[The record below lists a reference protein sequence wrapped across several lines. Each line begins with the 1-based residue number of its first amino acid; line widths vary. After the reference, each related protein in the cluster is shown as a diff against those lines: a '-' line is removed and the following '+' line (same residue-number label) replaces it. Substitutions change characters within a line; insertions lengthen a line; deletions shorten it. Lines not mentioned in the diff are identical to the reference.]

1 MNKQSNEQ
9 ILLEAILSN
18 KSCLFLGSGA
28 VASSTLNNGNSS
40 PVGSGLAEIIY
51 NHYYPKEKFD
61 YEALSLVS
69 SMVQNQFGKESLFEF
84 LQEFFKE
91 IQPSSGIKKISNFK
105 WSNIYTTNLDR
116 AIEIAY
122 KKNTERAQ
130 NIKTIVGPKDLQTE
144 NKNIDVNLFK
154 LHGCIGRPDIDLVF
168 SLSEYAEFKN
178 PHLKLF
184 TQLSTDLMERPM
196 VFIGYSLIDSNFQQV
211 WSDIKRYCGTTTN
224 PNRYF
229 FIAPNIKSSLRHFLE
244 SEGFLC
250 FDYKIDDFV
259 DHISNLSSG
268 KRTTLRD
275 YLIEHLPD
283 SDLFDKAKLD
293 EETAYSLSQNYQFP
307 KTEVNKHS
315 QLNKNFYKGAQ
326 PNWSDIKHNL
336 DASRDLLEDVLFN
349 FENWYKNPKFNLWL
363 ITGRAGDGKSTFIRR
378 LALEISE
385 RVGDSVLFA
394 KSRSNLSPKQLLNL
408 YEKLKKPMIV
418 FVDNTTDRI
427 SKINQLVTEFR
438 NAKAKILIVGASR
451 SSDWHAHN
459 NDFYSKPIEFTL
471 GKLSDNEITLILNK
485 LEVNDALF
493 KLQNFDSKRRFELF
507 KEKANSELIVAMRE
521 ATMALNFEEII
532 SNEYTS
538 IKDEIAKKVYRHI
551 CFIHQFRYNIPQSL
565 LLRVLGINLN
575 SLSENVYKYT
585 KDIVYFEDDES
596 ETDILLRS
604 RHPVIAEIISKTYFK
619 DDVEKVDFL
628 TKIFSEYIPSNPL
641 EASLIKKLYHHNTIS
656 LIFENIEIAVNCYD
670 ILIQEVP
677 DDYYILQQKALF
689 LVNRTDDFDDA
700 KDVIKDALRLNPASN
715 VLHHTHGMILMKQ
728 SLNENDSDKSKFYLE
743 EGKRILIRGAR
754 KNYNNIY
761 NYHTLISY
769 LISWYKKDSNQDDEL
784 IVEIQNLIDEAS
796 VKNPNDTL
804 ILTEHGKVY
813 QLLKDPIQSKSYFEK
828 AIRINSRNMAA
839 RYLLARIL
847 MKSNNLGEAFKI
859 CDDGIKLK
867 RDEISLNRLRFELI
881 HKFDKYTFEDLR
893 NEYISYLSHYPKD
906 SFIKLCFAAYLY
918 TNKSKECD
926 KWFNEL
932 RYSDYMSFTDKLKI
946 IYDVNKTINQEKFQE
961 TGMVARITATGYYLK
976 SIRFNSRTMVFLH
989 KNSIDELN
997 ISDRVNYTLLFN
1009 YSGGFAVDGE
1019 IDY

>member
-1 MNKQSNEQ
+1 MPQPTDEQ
-9 ILLEAILSN
+9 ILINAILSN

-28 VASSTLNNGNSS
+28 VASSVLNNGNTS

-51 NHYYPKEKFD
+51 NHFYPKEKFD

-69 SMVQNQFGKESLFEF
+69 SMVQKQFGKESLFEF
-84 LQEFFKE
+84 LQDFFKE
-91 IQPSSGIKKISNFK
+91 IKPSSGITKLSKFK

-122 KKNTERAQ
+122 KKNTDKAQ
-130 NIKTIVGPKDLQTE
+130 KIKTIVGPKDLQTE
-144 NKNIDVNLFK
+144 NKNIEVNLFK

-168 SLSEYAEFKN
+168 SLNEYAEFKN

-196 VFIGYSLIDSNFQQV
+196 IFIGYSLIDSNFQQV
-211 WSDIKRYCGTTTN
+211 WAEIKKYCGTTTQ

-244 SEGFLC
+244 SEGFIC
-250 FDYKIDDFV
+250 FDYKIDEFA

-283 SDLFDKAKLD
+283 SDLFDKAKIN
-293 EETAYSLSQNYQFP
+293 EEVAYSLSQNYQFP
-307 KTEVNKHS
+307 KAEIGKHS

-326 PNWSDIKHNL
+326 PNWSDIKHDL
-336 DASRDLLEDVLFN
+336 DAPRDLLEDVLVN
-349 FENWYKNPKFNLWL
+349 FESWYKNPKFNLWL

-394 KSRSNLSPKQLLNL
+394 KSRSNLSSKEILSL
-408 YEKLKKPMIV
+408 YEKLNTPLIL
-418 FVDNTTDRI
+418 FIDNTTDRVT
-427 SKINQLVTEFR
+427 KINQLISDFR
-438 NAKAKILIVGASR
+438 NAKAKILIIGASR
-451 SSDWHAHN
+451 NSDWHAHH
-459 NDFYSKPIEFTL
+459 NDFYAKPVEFSL
-471 GKLSDNEITLILNK
+471 GKLSDNEIGLILSK
-485 LEVNDALF
+485 LEINDALF
-493 KLQNFDSKRRFELF
+493 KLKRYNEERRFELF

-532 SNEYTS
+532 ANEYTG
-538 IKDEIAKKVYRHI
+538 IKDEVAKNVYRHI
-551 CFIHQFRYNIPQSL
+551 CFIHQFRYKIPQSL
-565 LLRVLGINLN
+565 LLRVLEVDLN

-585 KDIVYFEDDES
+585 KDIIYYEDDES
-596 ETDILLRS
+596 ETDILLKS
-604 RHPVIAEIISKTYFK
+604 RHPVIAEIVSRIYFK

-641 EASLIKKLYHHNTIS
+641 EASLIKKLYHHNTIE
-656 LIFENIEIAVNCYD
+656 LIFDNVEIAKSCYD

-677 DDYYILQQKALF
+677 DDYYVLQQKALF
-689 LVNRTDDFDDA
+689 LVNKTDDYDDA
-700 KDVIKDALRLNPASN
+700 KEVIKDALRLNPASN

-728 SLNENDSDKSKFYLE
+728 SLNEKDLDKSKFYLE

-754 KNYNNIY
+754 KNYNNVY

-769 LISWYKKDSNQDDEL
+769 LISWYKKDTNQDDEL

-796 VKNPNDTL
+796 LKNPNDTL

-813 QLLKDPIQSKSYFEK
+813 QLLKDPEQSKSYFEK
-828 AIRINSRNMAA
+828 AVRINSRNMAA
-839 RYLLARIL
+839 RYLLARIF
-847 MKSNNLGEAFKI
+847 MKSGHFEEAFKV
-859 CDDGIKLK
+859 CDDGVKLK
-867 RDEISLNRLRFELI
+867 RDEISLNRLRFELM
-881 HKFDKYTFEDLR
+881 HKLDRFSFDELK
-893 NEYISYLSHYPKD
+893 NEYVTYLSNYPKD
-906 SFIKLCFAAYLY
+906 SFIKLCYSAFLY
-918 TNKSKECD
+918 INKSKECD
-926 KWFNEL
+926 KLFGDL
-932 RYSDYMSFTDKLKI
+932 RYSDYMSFTDKLKV
-946 IYDVNKTINQEKFQE
+946 IYDVNRTINQEDFRE
-961 TGMVARITATGYYLK
+961 TGMVASTTATGYYLK
-976 SIRFNSRTMVFLH
+976 STRFNSRTMVFMH
-989 KNSIDELN
+989 KNIVGEVN
-997 ISDRVNYTLLFN
+997 VSDRVHYKLLFN